1 MRLSSTPPN
10 NFSKASVNQ
19 PSSLQQRQGMEIPAE
34 VERNLAT
41 IYNSAQAPVRGM
53 AESFLTQESTKQLGE
68 SLNCLMALGHNKY
81 YTLLKGLESHIDPFT
96 LTIDSKDGLYILNIL
111 DEKKQSIRQ
120 AYLTDRML
128 PDIMNPLEQL
138 LEALPRLAEEHAAK
152 G

>member
-1 MRLSSTPPN
+1 
-10 NFSKASVNQ
+10 
-19 PSSLQQRQGMEIPAE
+19 
-34 VERNLAT
+34 VEKRLAT
-41 IYNSAQAPVRGM
+41 IYNSAQAPVREL
-53 AESFLTQESTKQLGE
+53 AEGFLTQESTKELGE
-68 SLNCLMALGHNKY
+68 SLKYLMRHSRNNY

-111 DEKKQSIRQ
+111 DEQQQSICQ

-138 LEALPRLAEEHAAK
+138 LKALPGLAQKYPAN